1 MLDKK
6 PKGRLRMARDIHSRN
21 PDAVLGRE
29 DLVGRILNWINCEAI
44 CAVGATTKAFD
55 RAAGHVEALSIVTA
69 ERLPAHVWRRFR
81 AVREVLFVW
90 RPKTEHDATLAHF
103 FDAAVLVGQQWRSV
117 AVRTDYESHHHFDAT
132 FKPVA
137 LRCLRTLRLAVARG
151 ALPRLDHFGVD
162 YDDHTQ
168 DAGLWPVT
176 TDGPKF
182 MTEIA
187 ALAEVLPPFCGARLA
202 ISLLEY
208 IRENGLAARVLGRIL
223 DLNPAFDVNHRTRR
237 HGPLL
242 HDAIRRP
249 RGVDGEER
257 AQALARVL
265 LERGADPN
273 LASLRYGTTP
283 CGEAAGISKD
293 FMKLIVQA
301 GGRLASDPSPFF
313 YACGGE
319 VRLWRMNFGEGGWRV
334 DNFRSIGSH
343 ARYYVPRPEVVEYL
357 LDRGADPREDF
368 GGGRRASDIL
378 QDLLAQAHSGMRRI
392 LWDTPYTLG
401 EEGAHKIRQK
411 LMGVQDVIKKLEA
424 MLSAVSAAVLRVT
437 QEQLRAALAAAAARR
452 VSPPQE
458 VPPLALAP

>member
-1 MLDKK
+1 M
-6 PKGRLRMARDIHSRN
+6 
-21 PDAVLGRE
+21 
-29 DLVGRILNWINCEAI
+29 
-44 CAVGATTKAFD
+44 
-55 RAAGHVEALSIVTA
+55 
-69 ERLPAHVWRRFR
+69 
-81 AVREVLFVW
+81 W
-90 RPKTEHDATLAHF
+90 RPKTENDTTLAQF

-242 HDAIRRP
+242 HTRSGVRGCRREARRP
-249 RGVDGEER
+249 AGCCSNARSQPGEFGYGDAVRQGRRDIER
-257 AQALARVL
+257 LREAR
-265 LERGADPN
+265 RR
-273 LASLRYGTTP
+273 SR
-283 CGEAAGISKD
+283 
-293 FMKLIVQA
+293 
-301 GGRLASDPSPFF
+301 RLASSRSIF

-319 VRLWRMNFGEGGWRV
+319 F
-334 DNFRSIGSH
+334 
-343 ARYYVPRPEVVEYL
+343 AC
-357 LDRGADPREDF
+357 GA
-368 GGGRRASDIL
+368 
-378 QDLLAQAHSGMRRI
+378 
-392 LWDTPYTLG
+392 
-401 EEGAHKIRQK
+401 
-411 LMGVQDVIKKLEA
+411 
-424 MLSAVSAAVLRVT
+424 
-437 QEQLRAALAAAAARR
+437 
-452 VSPPQE
+452 
-458 VPPLALAP
+458 